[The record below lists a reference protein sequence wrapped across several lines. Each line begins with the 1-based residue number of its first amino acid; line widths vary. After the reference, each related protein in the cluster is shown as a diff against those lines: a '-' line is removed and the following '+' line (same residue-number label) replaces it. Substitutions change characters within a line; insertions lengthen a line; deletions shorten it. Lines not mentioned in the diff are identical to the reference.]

1 MASLYNKIR
10 NYGKRRRR
18 CTVPALMGGPQRKA
32 TVRKVTY
39 TTPRKPNSAKRR
51 YAKIMVVKNNRII
64 VHAKVPGIGKPDIQE
79 YSVVMFEGGSPK
91 DTPGVNYTLIRG
103 KLDFDKEEE
112 YGRMKSRSK
121 FGLKTKKNVNKKK

>member
-1 MASLYNKIR
+1 MSSLR
-10 NYGKRRRR
+10 NSAKKDNWVKRVRR
-18 CTVPALMGGPQRKA
+18 CKVAALVGAPHKKA
-32 TVRKVTY
+32 VVKKLAV

-51 YAKIMVVKNNRII
+51 YVKISVITTGKV
-64 VHAKVPGIGKPDIQE
+64 VHAKVPGRGKPEIQE

-112 YGRMKSRSK
+112 DPKRMKSRSK
-121 FGLKTKKNVNKKK
+121 FGLKTKNI

>member
-1 MASLYNKIR
+1 MSSLR
-10 NYGKRRRR
+10 NSAKKHGKRVRR
-18 CTVPALMGGPQRKA
+18 CKVAALIGAPRRKA
-32 TVRKVTY
+32 VIKKIAV

-51 YAKIMVVKNNRII
+51 YAKITVIKTGKV
-64 VHAKVPGIGKPDIQE
+64 VHAKVPGIGKPEIQE

-112 YGRMKSRSK
+112 FKRKKSRSK
-121 FGLKTKKNVNKKK
+121 FGLKTKKL